1 MDLRT
6 RTVRVSERCAQT
18 AAAAAVAASSSPDEG
33 LERSALR
40 VDAQRHALPLLVLR
54 DEPMDQLCGGDRITD
69 QRRSHDG
76 RLVTGAATFALPH
89 RQQAVLVAVAEG
101 PLRHRLKVAGV
112 DPAAGDGVAALTH
125 AGVVA
130 QTTFVQVR
138 VGQRVAARDPLGLD
152 GKTGRQ
158 HAAPVSPA
166 MRPSKATHR
175 IKDQHAAEQ
184 VHRLVRGAVRQH
196 VEHRQ
201 RGLKNRPIV
210 IQLVTPAVNTAQKP
224 THLDFKWFKSAKI
237 NTENSKFL
245 IFSSNN
251 SL

>member
-6 RTVRVSERCAQT
+6 RTVRVSERCAH
-18 AAAAAVAASSSPDEG
+18 AAAAAAFSSPDEG

-54 DEPMDQLCGGDRITD
+54 DEPMDQLCGGDRTTD
-69 QRRSHDG
+69 QRRSRDG
-76 RLVTGAATFALPH
+76 RLVTGAAATFALPH

-130 QTTFVQVR
+130 QATFVQVR

-158 HAAPVSPA
+158 HAAPVSPRQA
-166 MRPSKATHR
+166 PIKGNSPDQRPACGRAGAPPRAWRRRTACR
-175 IKDQHAAEQ
+175 APTARAE
-184 VHRLVRGAVRQH
+184 
-196 VEHRQ
+196 
-201 RGLKNRPIV
+201 
-210 IQLVTPAVNTAQKP
+210 KP
-224 THLDFKWFKSAKI
+224 TNRHRARHTSRKHGAK
-237 NTENSKFL
+237 THTFR
-245 IFSSNN
+245 FQMV
-251 SL
+251 